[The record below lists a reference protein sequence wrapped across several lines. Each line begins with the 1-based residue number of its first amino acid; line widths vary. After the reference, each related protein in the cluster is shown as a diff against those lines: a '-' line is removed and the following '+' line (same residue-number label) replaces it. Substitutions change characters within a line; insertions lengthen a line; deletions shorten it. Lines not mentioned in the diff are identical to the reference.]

1 MKLTIGIVG
10 NGFVGQAT
18 SLFETK
24 ETNLMIYD
32 TESIKCRPTGCTL
45 QEFVVCDIV
54 FLCVPTPMERNGK
67 CHTDIVENVVKQL
80 KGIINQKKNTNCHSF
95 NCSTRN
101 FSKSE
106 LLFYARI
113 FNRKKLEA

>member
-1 MKLTIGIVG
+1 MV
-10 NGFVGQAT
+10 FVGQAT

-54 FLCVPTPMERNGK
+54 FFMCTNSYGEKWKMSYRYCRK
-67 CHTDIVENVVKQL
+67 CCKTIKRYN
-80 KGIINQKKNTNCHSF
+80 
-95 NCSTRN
+95 
-101 FSKSE
+101 
-106 LLFYARI
+106 
-113 FNRKKLEA
+113 